1 MDQSSP
7 VAVFALL
14 GAGFFIFIGAI
25 CIFSIICH
33 WKVYQKAGQPGWA
46 CIVPIYGA
54 IVFLKIIGKPL
65 TWLLFLFIPFVNFVY
80 IFIWWIKGSIL
91 LAKSFGKDTGFAV
104 GLMFLPMIFYAILA
118 FDRTIQYV
126 GPAGD
131 PTQQS
136 FNDQV
141 ESIGNPAV

>member
-7 VAVFALL
+7 FAVFALL
-14 GAGFFIFIGAI
+14 GAGFFIFIAGI
-25 CIFSIICH
+25 SIFSIICH
-33 WKVYQKAGQPGWA
+33 WMVYKKAGQPGWA

-65 TWLLFLFIPFVNFVY
+65 TWLLFLLIPFVNFVY

-136 FNDQV
+136 FRDQV

>member
-131 PTQQS
+131 PTQKS